1 MLQSGH
7 FSHAKNFLDER
18 HRGGRGT
25 GREFDRGQK
34 MRQGKEDNIET
45 TDTTVSGLIRPE
57 DEEEIKRLYENKR
70 GVKTT

>member
-1 MLQSGH
+1 
-7 FSHAKNFLDER
+7 
-18 HRGGRGT
+18 
-25 GREFDRGQK
+25 